1 MSENIK
7 ITTKQN
13 SSNDN
18 PPSLGGRGTST
29 VKRDY
34 SANKEKP
41 KSNPTPESKKSV
53 K

>member
-1 MSENIK
+1 MSENNK
-7 ITTKQN
+7 TTTKKN

-34 SANKEKP
+34 SSNKEKP
-41 KSNPTPESKKSV
+41 KINPAPPSKKSV